1 MTEYKAVLANLKDSK
16 SPSHELIVG
25 MDHNF
30 DLLKSA
36 SNNTTSR
43 FLDLNIDRDL
53 TPCITKPTRVTSK
66 TVTLIDNI
74 LISNKLH
81 YNYTPFVITDDLS
94 DHYPT
99 LVVLHNVEKCK
110 KDKVKV
116 IKRKIDNEAIA
127 LVKDDLDSVDW
138 TCLNDLNVN
147 VSFFIRSY

>member
-1 MTEYKAVLANLKDSK
+1 
-16 SPSHELIVG
+16 

-36 SNNTTSR
+36 NNNTTSR

-53 TPCITKPTRVTSK
+53 TPCITKPTRVTNK
-66 TVTLIDNI
+66 TATLIDNI

-81 YNYTPFVITDDLS
+81 YNYTPFVVTDDLS

-110 KDKVKV
+110 KDKVKI
-116 IKRKIDNEAIA
+116 IKRKIDSGAIA
-127 LVKDDLDSVDW
+127 L
-138 TCLNDLNVN
+138 LNAASANA
-147 VSFFIRSY
+147 S